1 MLLRGLVHFILLIR
15 FVPKT
20 TPYMY
25 GIDDFDFAHPSRGE
39 VSLLDLD
46 GVYNYFENLWL
57 QFRLALFFKPNDNR
71 MPTYNI

>member
-1 MLLRGLVHFILLIR
+1 
-15 FVPKT
+15 
-20 TPYMY
+20 MY